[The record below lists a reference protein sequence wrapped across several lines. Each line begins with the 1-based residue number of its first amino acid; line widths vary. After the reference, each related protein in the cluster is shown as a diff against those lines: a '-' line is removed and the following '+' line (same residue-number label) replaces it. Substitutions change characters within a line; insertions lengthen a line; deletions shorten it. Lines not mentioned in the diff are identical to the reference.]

1 MQTQG
6 WNDECMLYLRG
17 LCWREVRTE
26 WHSLPKCRAE
36 NWGWAIQHLTW
47 VWALLASS
55 SVFFESIPPNSPS
68 KGLGWGYSPSSGSG
82 HVTQTGQLDHSNPL
96 APVIGSRAS
105 SCPKSKP
112 VRLNCELFGN
122 YWERITSLL
131 LMLLSWDEVH
141 LELPKAVS
149 VPPGESLMEIKP
161 RWVEREPGDEQKP
174 GSSHAWNLPPDSF
187 FFTLKTIVVKYI

>member
-1 MQTQG
+1 MKNIAVATSWTWVFMQTQG

-131 LMLLSWDEVH
+131 LLLLS
-141 LELPKAVS
+141 
-149 VPPGESLMEIKP
+149 
-161 RWVEREPGDEQKP
+161 
-174 GSSHAWNLPPDSF
+174 
-187 FFTLKTIVVKYI
+187 